1 MPYNTLTYQKKGN
14 VGVCKIADTLDG
26 KEKVFEFSEELAA
39 FCEKV
44 FEDADIR
51 VMVLTGDKDR
61 FFSMNKDL
69 IEEVACGGKALPHS
83 LPSVAGPVAKID
95 IPVIAAI
102 NGDANGLGLELALAC
117 DIRVAAK
124 TACFGFP
131 HIKNGVIPWD
141 GGTQR
146 LSRLVGKAK
155 AMEMILTGD
164 MIDSNQA
171 FSAGLVGK
179 VVEPSELM
187 QTVSNIA
194 DKIAAKGPF
203 ALKYAKEAVNKGM
216 DLTLNQ
222 GLSLEADLYFLL
234 HTTKDRTEGIKAF
247 QEKRD
252 PVFEGR

>member
-1 MPYNTLTYQKKGN
+1 MLYNTLIYQKKGN
-14 VGVCKIADTLDG
+14 VAVCKIADTLD
-26 KEKVFEFSEELAA
+26 EKDRVVEFSQELAA
-39 FCEKV
+39 LCEKV
-44 FEDADIR
+44 FADADIR

-61 FFSMNKDL
+61 FFSMGMDL
-69 IEEVACGGKALPHS
+69 IEELTCGSEALPHS
-83 LPSVAGPVAKID
+83 LPSVAGSVAKID

-124 TACFGFP
+124 TAGFGFP

-164 MIDSNQA
+164 MIDSKEA
-171 FSAGLVGK
+171 FCAGLVSK

-187 QTVSNIA
+187 QTVSDMA
-194 DKIAAKGPF
+194 DKIALKGPF

-247 QEKRD
+247 QEKRN